1 MPDRNRPIAFGG
13 NVDPTADDPKWP
25 LRLARVI
32 DEAGL
37 EFIGIQ
43 DHPYNMR
50 FLDTWMLLA
59 VLAQAT
65 ERVRLFANVS
75 NLGLRPPLML
85 AKAAAS
91 LDVLSGGRIELGIG
105 AGAYWE
111 GIAAMGGPL
120 RTPGESVDA
129 LEEALQ
135 LIRAFFTGERSIRFE
150 GEYYQARG
158 ARPGPKPAHDMEI
171 WIGAYGP
178 RMLALTGRYGDGW
191 IPSMSYA
198 PPARIAGMQ
207 KRIDEAAQEAGRDPG
222 DIRRAYNVMGMIMD
236 GVSEG
241 PLNGPVKMWV
251 EELTRFVVELG
262 LDTFIYWPAGDR
274 LRQMERFANEVVPAV
289 REAVDKARAGS

>member
-1 MPDRNRPIAFGG
+1 M
-13 NVDPTADDPKWP
+13 
-25 LRLARVI
+25 I

-37 EFIGIQ
+37 EYIGIQ
-43 DHPYNMR
+43 DHPYNMK
-50 FLDTWMLLA
+50 FLDTWMVLA

-65 ERVRLFANVS
+65 EQVRLFANVS

-111 GIAAMGGPL
+111 GIAAMGGPS
-120 RTPGESVDA
+120 RSPGESVDA

-135 LIRAFFTGERSIRFE
+135 LIRAFFAGERSIRFD
-150 GEYYQARG
+150 GDYYQARG
-158 ARPGPKPAHDMEI
+158 ARPGPRPAHDIGI

-191 IPSMSYA
+191 VPSMSYA
-198 PPARIAGMQ
+198 PPQRIPAMQ
-207 KRIDEAAQEAGRDPG
+207 ERIDEAAEEAGRDPRE
-222 DIRRAYNVMGMIMD
+222 IRRVYNVMGMITD
-236 GVSEG
+236 GAAEG
-241 PLNGPVKMWV
+241 PLSGPVDRWV

-262 LDTFIYWPAGDR
+262 LDTFIYWPSGDR

-289 REAVDKARAGS
+289 REAVEKARAGS

>member
-111 GIAAMGGPL
+111 GIAAMGGPS

-191 IPSMSYA
+191 VPSMSYA
-198 PPARIAGMQ
+198 PPTRIAGMQ

-274 LRQMERFANEVVPAV
+274 LRQMERFANEVAPAV